1 MECPPVKKI
10 RLVRPFRSYRTGT
23 VLDVPGGQAHEMIR
37 HGYAV
42 EETQQ
47 QLLETA
53 AAASEIRTADATPK
67 KRSRKQ

>member
-10 RLVRPFRSYRTGT
+10 RLIRPFRAYSTGA

-47 QLLETA
+47 QLLETTA
-53 AAASEIRTADATPK
+53 AEPEVRRADATPK